1 MKNYKIQINKRCLYD
16 MYEVTL
22 YVALKTSIEYS
33 EVYSVKLQEEIKR
46 LSYLADVIKKSD
58 FETAK
63 KYNKKAKIL
72 VTKNRRWS
80 IIFHTFRNY
89 VIVDRIIPAKMMVE

>member
-16 MYEVTL
+16 TYEVTL

-33 EVYSVKLQEEIKR
+33 EVYSLKLKEEINR
-46 LSYLADVIKKSD
+46 LSYLADVIKESD

-72 VTKNRRWS
+72 VTKNRKWS

-89 VIVDRIIPAKMMVE
+89 VIVDRIIPAKMMTH

>member
-1 MKNYKIQINKRCLYD
+1 

-33 EVYSVKLQEEIKR
+33 EVYSLKLKEEINR
-46 LSYLADVIKKSD
+46 LSYLADVIKESD

-72 VTKNRRWS
+72 VTKNRKWS

-89 VIVDRIIPAKMMVE
+89 VIVDRIIPAKMMTH

>member
-1 MKNYKIQINKRCLYD
+1 

-33 EVYSVKLQEEIKR
+33 EVYSLKLKEEINR
-46 LSYLADVIKKSD
+46 LSYLADVIKESD

-63 KYNKKAKIL
+63 KYNKKAKVFI
-72 VTKNRRWS
+72 TKNRKWS

-89 VIVDRIIPAKMMVE
+89 VIVDRIIPAKMMTH

>member
-1 MKNYKIQINKRCLYD
+1 

-33 EVYSVKLQEEIKR
+33 EVYSLKLKEEINR
-46 LSYLADVIKKSD
+46 LSYLADVIKETD

-72 VTKNRRWS
+72 VTKNRKWS

-89 VIVDRIIPAKMMVE
+89 VIVDRIIPAKMMTH

>member
-1 MKNYKIQINKRCLYD
+1 MKNYKVQINKRCLYD
-16 MYEVTL
+16 MYEVTI

-33 EVYSVKLQEEIKR
+33 EVYSMKLKEEINR

-63 KYNKKAKIL
+63 QYNKKAKVFI
-72 VTKNRRWS
+72 TKNR
-80 IIFHTFRNY
+80 
-89 VIVDRIIPAKMMVE
+89 

>member
-1 MKNYKIQINKRCLYD
+1 

-63 KYNKKAKIL
+63 QYNKKAKI
-72 VTKNRRWS
+72 
-80 IIFHTFRNY
+80 
-89 VIVDRIIPAKMMVE
+89 